1 MPINKGI
8 QRVTTYNL
16 QPEMCYNNRY
26 NIDMK
31 DQDFKNLIKKEIE
44 GVDISDCWIDP
55 SKDYRRELNLFR
67 VNKRG
72 DLLIH
77 RDRTKLNDGWE
88 ILIPRNRLTESDWI
102 SHMRQKAYMNFGEF
116 VCAYLKALEMAGV
129 KTLNIVIYGF
139 DYACKYADEK

>member
-1 MPINKGI
+1 M
-8 QRVTTYNL
+8 
-16 QPEMCYNNRY
+16 E
-26 NIDMK
+26 DH
-31 DQDFKNLIKKEIE
+31 DFKNRIKKEIE
-44 GVDISDCWIDP
+44 GVDISDYLIDP
-55 SKDYRRELNLFR
+55 SKDYRRELNHFR
-67 VNKRG
+67 VSKRG
-72 DLLIH
+72 DLLIQ
-77 RDRTKLNDGWE
+77 RGRTKLNDGWE